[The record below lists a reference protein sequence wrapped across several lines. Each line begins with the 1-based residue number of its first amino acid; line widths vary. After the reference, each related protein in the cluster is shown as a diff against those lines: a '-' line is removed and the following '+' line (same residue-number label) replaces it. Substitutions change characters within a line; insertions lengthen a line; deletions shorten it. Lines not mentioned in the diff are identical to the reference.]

1 MSLYRSQFIQTQVID
16 PVFSNN
22 QRCVFRL
29 PALVCLKKSVALS
42 DLSFTTNTGATM
54 TTIGGISNIIKTIS
68 LRIGGT
74 QVDFNNFVPITN
86 TIENLRST
94 TSKALSVDRYTKKNA
109 LDYKEAL
116 IQAVV
121 ADTLVK
127 DTRLVVSNFGSPS
140 AGSPDGLVYLN
151 ELLKFFN
158 ANHNLDASPDLLPL
172 YLFKNSN
179 IELTIEW
186 QTNALV
192 VALPTGTTPV
202 TITGVRSPTL
212 LMDCL
217 DSSSPIYGVL
227 DGVTSNVKLTYDR
240 WEVETLNYSPPPTN
254 GISVLRER
262 LNQVNGKFVKR
273 LCMLT
278 QPNIVKPGLGISTY
292 SASLPDERIN
302 LVLNGQQVLDYRSE
316 GDGEKVSHFVGAWGD
331 YILPPGGR
339 YYTWD
344 DQFDV
349 ITNNS
354 DDTAVIAN
362 PIVSNA
368 SLFGVNVY
376 QVVDYLELDY
386 QFSDDAGLPITVGG
400 NVQFLYETAH
410 MVTINRGVFTVSA

>member
-1 MSLYRSQFIQTQVID
+1 MSLYRSQFIQTQIID

-42 DLSFTTNTGATM
+42 DLAFTTNTGSVM

-74 QVDFNNFVPITN
+74 QVDFNNFVAVTN
-86 TIENLRST
+86 TLENLRST
-94 TSKALSVDRYTKKNA
+94 TTKALSVDRYTKKNA

-116 IQAVV
+116 IQAVG
-121 ADTLVK
+121 VK
-127 DTRLVVSNFGSPS
+127 DTKLVVSNFGNPS
-140 AGSPDGLVYLN
+140 AGSTDGLIYLN

-158 ANHNLDASPDLLPL
+158 ANHNLEASPDLLPL

-186 QTNALV
+186 QTTAQV

-202 TITGVRSPTL
+202 TITGVNPPTL
-212 LMDCL
+212 IMDCL

-240 WEVETLNYSPPPTN
+240 WEVETLNYSPPAVG

-278 QPNIVKPGLGISTY
+278 QPGDLRAGMGSSTF
-292 SASLPDERIN
+292 SAVLPDERIN

-316 GDGEKVSHFVGAWGD
+316 GDGEKTSHFVGAWGD

-339 YYTWD
+339 YYTWAD
-344 DQFDV
+344 EADV
-349 ITNNS
+349 IVFNQIVT
-354 DDTAVIAN
+354 TPTVN
-362 PIVSNA
+362 PIVGNA
-368 SLFGVNVY
+368 SLFGVNLY

-386 QFSDDAGLPITVGG
+386 QFSDDPDIPVTDGG
-400 NVQFLYETAH
+400 NVQVLYETAH
-410 MVTINRGVFTVSA
+410 MITVNRGVFTVSA

>member
-1 MSLYRSQFIQTQVID
+1 
-16 PVFSNN
+16 
-22 QRCVFRL
+22 
-29 PALVCLKKSVALS
+29 
-42 DLSFTTNTGATM
+42 
-54 TTIGGISNIIKTIS
+54 
-68 LRIGGT
+68 
-74 QVDFNNFVPITN
+74 
-86 TIENLRST
+86 
-94 TSKALSVDRYTKKNA
+94 
-109 LDYKEAL
+109 
-116 IQAVV
+116 
-121 ADTLVK
+121 
-127 DTRLVVSNFGSPS
+127 LVVSNFGSPS